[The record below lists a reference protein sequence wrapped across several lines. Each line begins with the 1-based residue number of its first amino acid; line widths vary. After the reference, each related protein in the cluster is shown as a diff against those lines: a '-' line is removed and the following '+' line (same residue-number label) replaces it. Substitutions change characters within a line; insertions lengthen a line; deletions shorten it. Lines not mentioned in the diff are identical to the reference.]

1 MQLALGIFGIMIFV
15 FVLFVFP
22 ETYHPGGRGVDK
34 ADPSELSSWR
44 PVLLNPLRALSMMRS
59 PNLLAVVRP
68 PLHLLCLPL
77 QIK

>member
-1 MQLALGIFGIMIFV
+1 MQLALGIFGLMLFV

-22 ETYHPGGRGVDK
+22 ETYHPGERGVDK
-34 ADPSELSSWR
+34 ADPSELPSWR

-68 PLHLLCLPL
+68 LLRCCCH
-77 QIK
+77 